1 MEIVTRSSSL
11 EGELVR
17 AILTIGNFDGLHL
30 GVHSGLLSSG
40 GPFSYG
46 HTVSGKKEAQAE
58 VEDLQVL
65 ISKHYGY
72 TPTKEKL
79 VEAVGKELFREA

>member
-1 MEIVTRSSSL
+1 MRERIDDLS
-11 EGELVR
+11 
-17 AILTIGNFDGLHL
+17 
-30 GVHSGLLSSG
+30 VHSGLLSSG